1 MLTNCTPSYYNYEGT
16 KQQRFSLL
24 NELHGDGPMP
34 YFQRLRELR
43 EAGEL
48 RGQKLS

>member
-1 MLTNCTPSYYNYEGT
+1 MNCTPSYYNYEGT

-34 YFQRLRELR
+34 YFERLRDLQQSN
-43 EAGEL
+43 ATTGL
-48 RGQKLS
+48 KFG